1 MKEPV
6 EKFEGQSRCLG
17 EIDVKYITFSVP
29 IEKEVEG
36 IDVIVEEITKTIS
49 YNLKFSDSTRL
60 TTSSL
65 SNVLNNRAERIHQIK
80 CRHGH

>member
-36 IDVIVEEITKTIS
+36 SDKIVEEIT
-49 YNLKFSDSTRL
+49 
-60 TTSSL
+60 
-65 SNVLNNRAERIHQIK
+65 
-80 CRHGH
+80 